1 MTGRLYSSAMV
12 DFYHYTS
19 EVAADMIINSGV
31 IMESSD
37 GGPDAMLGSGKVTK
51 I

>member
-1 MTGRLYSSAMV
+1 MTGWFYSSAMV

-19 EVAADMIINSGV
+19 EVAADMIINSGF

-37 GGPDAMLGSGKVTK
+37 GGLDAMLGTGK